1 MTWVIKDE
9 ERRSETGRSQNG
21 VRYEGTERAPQVM
34 KREETLRKAEELLE
48 QGRTDEVLGTLRRYL
63 KRYGNDIQA
72 NALIGRAYR
81 AVGALSLSEEHLAT
95 SLAADDS
102 QYDVAMELIEVRMQQ
117 RRYEEALPVAERL
130 YRYHPNDELLR
141 VRLESIRENV
151 ERPAVGWE
159 RDENKPEVDIEFTGD

>member
-1 MTWVIKDE
+1 
-9 ERRSETGRSQNG
+9 
-21 VRYEGTERAPQVM
+21 M

-48 QGRTDEVLGTLRRYL
+48 KGRTDEALGALRRYL
-63 KRYGNDIQA
+63 KRYGNDIRA

-81 AVGALSLSEEHLAT
+81 AVGALSLAEEHLGT

-102 QYDVAMELIEVRMQQ
+102 QYDVAMELIEVRMQLK
-117 RRYEEALPVAERL
+117 RFEEALPVAERL
-130 YRYHPNDELLR
+130 YRYHPNDDVLR

>member
-1 MTWVIKDE
+1 
-9 ERRSETGRSQNG
+9 
-21 VRYEGTERAPQVM
+21 M
-34 KREETLRKAEELLE
+34 KREETLKWAKEMLE
-48 QGRTDEVLGTLRRYL
+48 KGRTDEALGMLRRYL

-81 AVGALSLSEEHLAT
+81 AVGALSLAEEHLAT

-117 RRYEEALPVAERL
+117 RRYEEALPVAEHL
-130 YRYHPNDELLR
+130 YRYHPNDEVLR

-159 RDENKPEVDIEFTGD
+159 RDENKPQVDIEFTGD

>member
-1 MTWVIKDE
+1 MISCA
-9 ERRSETGRSQNG
+9 ERP
-21 VRYEGTERAPQVM
+21 PQVM
-34 KREETLRKAEELLE
+34 KREEILRNAEELLE
-48 QGRTDEVLGTLRRYL
+48 QGRTDEVLGTLRSYL
-63 KRYGNDIQA
+63 RRYGNDIQA

-81 AVGALSLSEEHLAT
+81 AVGALSLAEEHLAT

-117 RRYEEALPVAERL
+117 KRYEEALPVAERL
-130 YRYHPNDELLR
+130 YRYHPNDDVLR

>member
-1 MTWVIKDE
+1 
-9 ERRSETGRSQNG
+9 
-21 VRYEGTERAPQVM
+21 M
-34 KREETLRKAEELLE
+34 KREETLRKAQQLLE
-48 QGRTDEVLGTLRRYL
+48 NGRTDEALGTLRRHL

-81 AVGALSLSEEHLAT
+81 AVGALSLAEEHLAT

-102 QYDVAMELIEVRMQQ
+102 QYDVAMELIDVRMRQ
-117 RRYEEALPVAERL
+117 RRYEEALPVAEWL
-130 YRYHPNDELLR
+130 YRYHPNDEVLR

-159 RDENKPEVDIEFTGD
+159 RDENKPPVDIEFTGD